1 MSVTKEQ
8 LDEYIRHYMEGN
20 PDISDEEE
28 WKPIIYRNIRHN
40 TYEVSNFGNI
50 RRIDNRKY
58 MNKNVRGNG
67 YKYVRLCLTQSGTSK
82 IFAVHRLVAW
92 HFCKG
97 HSKTN
102 NVVNHLDGN
111 KLNNYYKNLEWCTQ
125 QKNAQHAFDIGLQK
139 IKYGDNTNRHFIS
152 SETAEFIC
160 QKLIEYGGSIK
171 PILDELKAQN
181 IYCTF
186 GIIESIKQ
194 KETWTDISNKY
205 FDKDEFKNQKENEIK
220 LICETIIKYNGNK
233 EKILAELSP
242 VIPYISSRYISDIIE
257 KNLYSKISDN
267 YFNKDQYTR
276 KNAFSVKEVH
286 EICQELVKSKGN
298 IKQAFDKLIINIP
311 SLTIEKLKDIK
322 NKGSYYNISD
332 LYFKRGELKMN
343 LGPSVYVLDLIRTLY
358 IFMTPINIY
367 RALNHDKYPNI
378 SDSIVSMIC
387 AGKHESYNKSNVF
400 NLNEYYNA
408 KLNKNH
414 ISIPSSIIDELIKS
428 YTVGNS
434 DIDDSTYD
442 RLLEEYVKEHGESS
456 RPFSRDTQSTA
467 VNDIVGTLVK
477 AMGVETPMREGQETY
492 VSWKNKKK
500 IDDDRLIFVQP
511 KFDGGS
517 VALDLETLELF
528 TRGDYDNGESENVT
542 EVFKYHKIKEIAE
555 WIKSEYHDA
564 VSMKFEC
571 IMKRDVYY
579 AHEFDKQY
587 KRPRDA
593 MSAILHR
600 RDPELAKC
608 LTLIPLRVLEK
619 DRMCVEL
626 GDFDGEIA
634 ELNAGE
640 YWNIQIFIDNLLNAG
655 AQING
660 YDCDGVVVSVI
671 NRDTGNIENEVAI
684 KILNMVEETKLLD
697 VKYQIGT
704 SGRVTPVCI
713 LEPVKF
719 EKVTVD
725 HCTLSNVDRLASL
738 GLKYNDTVRIMYNI
752 VPYFID
758 SRHDGTS
765 PIPMIEKCPICGHPY
780 DMRFIK
786 TLTCLNPDCTSKKLG
801 GIVRYCKFMK
811 MMGVAENTIN
821 DLWDA
826 GLVKDIR
833 DLYTITIDNIK
844 TVKGY
849 KDKSAENIIKSID
862 KASTEVPVERW
873 LGSLPITNIST
884 MTWKKIIAA
893 SYTDVNKFV
902 MMMKEYLTPE
912 DMLAD
917 LRIPFGIGE
926 KTMNKI
932 AEGLRLHWEVIK
944 DLINNNCIKFKM
956 NIVNK
961 NSNGIKVGLSGTRDP
976 ELIKYLTEKGYE
988 VIDYNNSCNI
998 LVIPYEGF
1006 TSGKV
1011 KKAMEKG
1018 KTIITVEEAYKL

>member
-8 LDEYIRHYMEGN
+8 LDEYIKSYMQGN
-20 PDISDEEE
+20 PIISDEA
-28 WKPIIYRNIRHN
+28 Y
-40 TYEVSNFGNI
+40 
-50 RRIDNRKY
+50 D
-58 MNKNVRGNG
+58 
-67 YKYVRLCLTQSGTSK
+67 
-82 IFAVHRLVAW
+82 
-92 HFCKG
+92 
-97 HSKTN
+97 
-102 NVVNHLDGN
+102 
-111 KLNNYYKNLEWCTQ
+111 
-125 QKNAQHAFDIGLQK
+125 
-139 IKYGDNTNRHFIS
+139 
-152 SETAEFIC
+152 
-160 QKLIEYGGSIK
+160 
-171 PILDELKAQN
+171 
-181 IYCTF
+181 
-186 GIIESIKQ
+186 
-194 KETWTDISNKY
+194 
-205 FDKDEFKNQKENEIK
+205 
-220 LICETIIKYNGNK
+220 TI
-233 EKILAELSP
+233 
-242 VIPYISSRYISDIIE
+242 
-257 KNLYSKISDN
+257 
-267 YFNKDQYTR
+267 
-276 KNAFSVKEVH
+276 
-286 EICQELVKSKGN
+286 
-298 IKQAFDKLIINIP
+298 
-311 SLTIEKLKDIK
+311 
-322 NKGSYYNISD
+322 
-332 LYFKRGELKMN
+332 
-343 LGPSVYVLDLIRTLY
+343 
-358 IFMTPINIY
+358 
-367 RALNHDKYPNI
+367 
-378 SDSIVSMIC
+378 
-387 AGKHESYNKSNVF
+387 
-400 NLNEYYNA
+400 
-408 KLNKNH
+408 
-414 ISIPSSIIDELIKS
+414 
-428 YTVGNS
+428 
-434 DIDDSTYD
+434 
-442 RLLEEYVKEHGESS
+442 LEEYVKEHGESS
-456 RPFSRDTQSTA
+456 RPFSRDAQSTA
-467 VNDIVGTLVK
+467 VNDIVGTLIK
-477 AMGVETPMREGQETY
+477 AMGVETPMRPGQETY
-492 VSWKNKKK
+492 VSWKNKKN
-500 IDDDRLIFVQP
+500 IDDNALIFVQP

-517 VALDLETLELF
+517 VALDLETMELF

-555 WIKSEYHDA
+555 WIKSEYRGA

-626 GDFDGEIA
+626 GGYDFA
-634 ELNAGE
+634 ELNANE
-640 YWNIQIFIDNLLNAG
+640 YENIQIFIDNLLNDG
-655 AQING
+655 AQVDG

-684 KILNMVEETKLLD
+684 KILKMIEETKLLD

-719 EKVTVD
+719 ENVTVD

-811 MMGVAENTIN
+811 MMGIAENTIN

-833 DLYTITIDNIK
+833 DLYTITVDKIK
-844 TVKGY
+844 SIKGY

-862 KASTEVPVERW
+862 KASTNVPVERW
-873 LGSLPITNIST
+873 LGSLPITTIST
-884 MTWKKIIAA
+884 MTWKKIISA
-893 SYTDVNKFV
+893 SYEDVNKFV
-902 MMMKEYLTPE
+902 IMMKEYLTPE

-917 LRIPFGIGE
+917 LRIPFGVGE

-932 AEGLRLHWEVIK
+932 AEGIRLHWEVIK
-944 DLINNNCIKFKM
+944 DLVNNNCIKFKTD
-956 NIVNK
+956 VVKK
-961 NSNGIKVGLSGTRDP
+961 NTNGIKIGMSGTRDP
-976 ELIKYLTEKGYE
+976 ELTKYLTDKGYE

-1006 TSGKV
+1006 TSSKV
-1011 KKAMEKG
+1011 QKAMDKG
-1018 KTIITVEEAYKL
+1018 KTIVTVEEAYKL

>member
-1 MSVTKEQ
+1 MAISKEQ

-20 PDISDEEE
+20 PDI
-28 WKPIIYRNIRHN
+28 
-40 TYEVSNFGNI
+40 
-50 RRIDNRKY
+50 
-58 MNKNVRGNG
+58 
-67 YKYVRLCLTQSGTSK
+67 
-82 IFAVHRLVAW
+82 
-92 HFCKG
+92 
-97 HSKTN
+97 
-102 NVVNHLDGN
+102 
-111 KLNNYYKNLEWCTQ
+111 
-125 QKNAQHAFDIGLQK
+125 
-139 IKYGDNTNRHFIS
+139 
-152 SETAEFIC
+152 
-160 QKLIEYGGSIK
+160 
-171 PILDELKAQN
+171 
-181 IYCTF
+181 
-186 GIIESIKQ
+186 
-194 KETWTDISNKY
+194 
-205 FDKDEFKNQKENEIK
+205 
-220 LICETIIKYNGNK
+220 
-233 EKILAELSP
+233 
-242 VIPYISSRYISDIIE
+242 
-257 KNLYSKISDN
+257 
-267 YFNKDQYTR
+267 
-276 KNAFSVKEVH
+276 
-286 EICQELVKSKGN
+286 
-298 IKQAFDKLIINIP
+298 
-311 SLTIEKLKDIK
+311 
-322 NKGSYYNISD
+322 
-332 LYFKRGELKMN
+332 
-343 LGPSVYVLDLIRTLY
+343 
-358 IFMTPINIY
+358 
-367 RALNHDKYPNI
+367 
-378 SDSIVSMIC
+378 
-387 AGKHESYNKSNVF
+387 
-400 NLNEYYNA
+400 
-408 KLNKNH
+408 
-414 ISIPSSIIDELIKS
+414 
-428 YTVGNS
+428 
-434 DIDDSTYD
+434 DDSTYD
-442 RLLEEYVKEHGESS
+442 QLLEEYVKEHGESS

-467 VNDIVGTLVK
+467 VNDIVGTLSKVF
-477 AMGVETPMREGQETY
+477 GVETPMRKGQETY

-500 IDDDRLIFVQP
+500 IDDKALIFVQP

-517 VALDLETLELF
+517 VALDLETMELF

-542 EVFKYHKIKEIAE
+542 EVFKYHKIDEIAG
-555 WIKSEYHDA
+555 WIKSEYRDA

-593 MSAILHR
+593 MGAILHR

-608 LTLIPLRVLEK
+608 LTLIPLRVLDK
-619 DRMCVEL
+619 DGMYVEL
-626 GDFDGEIA
+626 AGYDFV
-634 ELNAGE
+634 ELNADE
-640 YWNIQIFIDNLLNAG
+640 YENIQIFIDNLLNDS
-655 AQING
+655 AQVDG

-719 EKVTVD
+719 ENVTVD

-786 TLTCLNPDCTSKKLG
+786 TLTCLNPDCISKKLG

-833 DLYTITIDNIK
+833 DLYTITVDKIKNI
-844 TVKGY
+844 KGY

-862 KASTEVPVERW
+862 KASTNVPVERW

-884 MTWKKIIAA
+884 MTWKKIISA
-893 SYTDVNKFV
+893 SYEDVNKFV
-902 MMMKEYLTPE
+902 IMMKEYLTPE

-917 LRIPFGIGE
+917 LRIPFGVGE

-932 AEGLRLHWEVIK
+932 AEGIRLHWEVIK
-944 DLINNNCIKFKM
+944 DLVNNNCIRFKTD
-956 NIVNK
+956 VVKK
-961 NSNGIKVGLSGTRDP
+961 NTNGIKVGMSGTRDP
-976 ELIKYLTEKGYE
+976 ELTKYLTDKGYE

-1006 TSGKV
+1006 TSSKV
-1011 KKAMEKG
+1011 QKAMEKG
-1018 KTIITVEEAYKL
+1018 KTIVTVEEAYKL

>member
-8 LDEYIRHYMEGN
+8 LDEYIKLYMQGN
-20 PDISDEEE
+20 PIISDE
-28 WKPIIYRNIRHN
+28 
-40 TYEVSNFGNI
+40 
-50 RRIDNRKY
+50 
-58 MNKNVRGNG
+58 
-67 YKYVRLCLTQSGTSK
+67 
-82 IFAVHRLVAW
+82 A
-92 HFCKG
+92 
-97 HSKTN
+97 
-102 NVVNHLDGN
+102 
-111 KLNNYYKNLEWCTQ
+111 
-125 QKNAQHAFDIGLQK
+125 
-139 IKYGDNTNRHFIS
+139 
-152 SETAEFIC
+152 
-160 QKLIEYGGSIK
+160 
-171 PILDELKAQN
+171 
-181 IYCTF
+181 
-186 GIIESIKQ
+186 
-194 KETWTDISNKY
+194 
-205 FDKDEFKNQKENEIK
+205 
-220 LICETIIKYNGNK
+220 
-233 EKILAELSP
+233 
-242 VIPYISSRYISDIIE
+242 
-257 KNLYSKISDN
+257 
-267 YFNKDQYTR
+267 
-276 KNAFSVKEVH
+276 
-286 EICQELVKSKGN
+286 
-298 IKQAFDKLIINIP
+298 
-311 SLTIEKLKDIK
+311 
-322 NKGSYYNISD
+322 
-332 LYFKRGELKMN
+332 
-343 LGPSVYVLDLIRTLY
+343 
-358 IFMTPINIY
+358 
-367 RALNHDKYPNI
+367 
-378 SDSIVSMIC
+378 
-387 AGKHESYNKSNVF
+387 
-400 NLNEYYNA
+400 
-408 KLNKNH
+408 
-414 ISIPSSIIDELIKS
+414 
-428 YTVGNS
+428 
-434 DIDDSTYD
+434 YD
-442 RLLEEYVKEHGESS
+442 AILEEYVKEHGEES
-456 RPFSRDTQSTA
+456 RPFTRAKQSTA
-467 VNDIVGTLVK
+467 VNDIVGSLTK
-477 AMGVETPMREGQETY
+477 AMGIETPMRAGQETY
-492 VSWKNKKK
+492 VSWKSKKN
-500 IDDDRLIFVQP
+500 IDDNALIFVQP

-517 VALDLETLELF
+517 VALDLETMELF

-555 WIKSEYHDA
+555 WIKSEYRDA

-571 IMKRDVYY
+571 IMKRNVYY
-579 AHEFDKQY
+579 AYEFDKQY

-626 GDFDGEIA
+626 GDYDGELV
-634 ELNAGE
+634 ELNANE
-640 YWNIQIFIDNLLNAG
+640 YENIQIYIDNLLNDG
-655 AQING
+655 AQVNG

-684 KILNMVEETKLLD
+684 KILKMVEETKLLD

-719 EKVTVD
+719 ENVTVD

-833 DLYTITIDNIK
+833 DLYTITVDKIKNI
-844 TVKGY
+844 KGY

-862 KASTEVPVERW
+862 KASTNVPVERW

-884 MTWKKIIAA
+884 MTWKKILSA
-893 SYTDVNKFV
+893 SYEDVNKFV
-902 MMMKEYLTPE
+902 IMMKEYLTPE

-917 LRIPFGIGE
+917 LRIPFGVGE

-932 AEGLRLHWEVIK
+932 AEGIRLHWEVIK
-944 DLINNNCIKFKM
+944 DLVNNNCIRFKTD
-956 NIVNK
+956 VVKK
-961 NSNGIKVGLSGTRDP
+961 NTNGIKIGMSGTRDP
-976 ELIKYLTEKGYE
+976 ELTKYLTDKGYE

-1006 TSGKV
+1006 TSSKV
-1011 KKAMEKG
+1011 QKAKEKG
-1018 KTIITVEEAYKL
+1018 KTIVTVEEAYRL

>member
-8 LDEYIRHYMEGN
+8 LDEYIKAYSEGH
-20 PDISDEEE
+20 PLISDEA
-28 WKPIIYRNIRHN
+28 Y
-40 TYEVSNFGNI
+40 
-50 RRIDNRKY
+50 D
-58 MNKNVRGNG
+58 
-67 YKYVRLCLTQSGTSK
+67 
-82 IFAVHRLVAW
+82 
-92 HFCKG
+92 
-97 HSKTN
+97 
-102 NVVNHLDGN
+102 
-111 KLNNYYKNLEWCTQ
+111 
-125 QKNAQHAFDIGLQK
+125 
-139 IKYGDNTNRHFIS
+139 
-152 SETAEFIC
+152 
-160 QKLIEYGGSIK
+160 
-171 PILDELKAQN
+171 
-181 IYCTF
+181 
-186 GIIESIKQ
+186 
-194 KETWTDISNKY
+194 
-205 FDKDEFKNQKENEIK
+205 
-220 LICETIIKYNGNK
+220 
-233 EKILAELSP
+233 
-242 VIPYISSRYISDIIE
+242 VI
-257 KNLYSKISDN
+257 
-267 YFNKDQYTR
+267 
-276 KNAFSVKEVH
+276 
-286 EICQELVKSKGN
+286 
-298 IKQAFDKLIINIP
+298 
-311 SLTIEKLKDIK
+311 
-322 NKGSYYNISD
+322 
-332 LYFKRGELKMN
+332 
-343 LGPSVYVLDLIRTLY
+343 
-358 IFMTPINIY
+358 
-367 RALNHDKYPNI
+367 
-378 SDSIVSMIC
+378 
-387 AGKHESYNKSNVF
+387 
-400 NLNEYYNA
+400 
-408 KLNKNH
+408 
-414 ISIPSSIIDELIKS
+414 
-428 YTVGNS
+428 
-434 DIDDSTYD
+434 
-442 RLLEEYVKEHGESS
+442 LEEYVKEHGESS

-467 VNDIVGTLVK
+467 VNDIVGSLTK
-477 AMGVETPMREGQETY
+477 AMGVETPMRPGQETY

-500 IDDDRLIFVQP
+500 IDDKALIFVQP

-517 VALDLETLELF
+517 VALDLETMELF

-555 WIKSEYHDA
+555 WIKSEYRDA

-608 LTLIPLRVLEK
+608 LTLIPLRVLDK
-619 DRMCVEL
+619 DGMYVEL
-626 GDFDGEIA
+626 AGYDFV
-634 ELNAGE
+634 ELNADE
-640 YWNIQIFIDNLLNAG
+640 YENIQIFIDNLLNDS
-655 AQING
+655 AQVDG

-671 NRDTGNIENEVAI
+671 NRDTGYIQNEVAI

-719 EKVTVD
+719 ENVTVD

-786 TLTCLNPDCTSKKLG
+786 TLTCLNPDCISKKLG

-833 DLYTITIDNIK
+833 DLYTITVDKIKNI
-844 TVKGY
+844 KGY

-862 KASTEVPVERW
+862 KASTNVPVERW

-884 MTWKKIIAA
+884 MTWKKIISA
-893 SYTDVNKFV
+893 SYEDVNKFV
-902 MMMKEYLTPE
+902 IMMKEYLTPE

-917 LRIPFGIGE
+917 LRIPFGVGE

-932 AEGLRLHWEVIK
+932 AEGIRLHWEVIK
-944 DLINNNCIKFKM
+944 DLVNNNCIRFKTD
-956 NIVNK
+956 VVKK
-961 NSNGIKVGLSGTRDP
+961 NTNGIKIGMSGTRDP
-976 ELIKYLTEKGYE
+976 ELTKYLTDKGYE

-1006 TSGKV
+1006 TSSKV
-1011 KKAMEKG
+1011 QKAMEKG
-1018 KTIITVEEAYKL
+1018 KTIVTVEEAYKL